1 MKKKRK
7 LRKGAKIIL
16 ILMIVGSLAAVGF
29 HVYNTYFRSDG
40 HSATSIS
47 ASATPAVETYSY
59 NGAEY
64 TIKPNVHSYLFM
76 GIDTRDSS
84 KTGTNN
90 NGGQADVQLL
100 LVMDDINKTWQLLQI
115 NRDSM
120 VDVPILGID
129 GSVIDTEKK
138 QICLAHGYGD
148 GKKVSCIN
156 AVNAVSG
163 MLDNRYIDGYLSLN
177 YDGISVVNDD
187 IGGVTVT
194 VQDDFS
200 KVDPTLVQGQTIT
213 LSGKQAVNYISGRG
227 NVGDQTNISRMARQ
241 KEYLTG
247 MLQKLSS
254 VNVPTLTKVLN
265 DTQDYVTS
273 GIGFAD
279 MVSILM
285 KMKKYENLGIV
296 TIEGESKVEDGH
308 VAYYLDEDSRKQ
320 AILKLY
326 YQEVMPTASPSPSST
341 AK

>member
-7 LRKGAKIIL
+7 LKKNVKYVLFLII
-16 ILMIVGSLAAVGF
+16 VASLAIAGF
-29 HVYNTYFRSDG
+29 RIYNQYFKSDG
-40 HSATSIS
+40 HSAATIN

-59 NGAEY
+59 NGLKY
-64 TIKPNVHSYLFM
+64 KIKPNVHSYLFM
-76 GIDTRDSS
+76 GIDTMDSS
-84 KTGTNN
+84 KAGDIYNQ
-90 NGGQADVQLL
+90 GGQADVQLL

-120 VDVPILGID
+120 VEVPILGID
-129 GSVIDTEKK
+129 GSVVDTQKE
-138 QICLAHGYGD
+138 QICLAHAYGD
-148 GKKVSCIN
+148 GNKVSCVN

-177 YDGISVVNDD
+177 YDGIATVNDD

-194 VQDDFS
+194 VHDDFS

-213 LSGKQAVNYISGRG
+213 LTGKQAVNYIGGRK
-227 NVGDQTNISRMARQ
+227 NIADQTNLNRMARQ

-247 MLQKLSS
+247 MLQKLST
-254 VNVPTLTKVLN
+254 VDVPTLTKVLN

-296 TIEGESKVEDGH
+296 TIDGESKIENNH

-326 YQEVMPTASPSPSST
+326 YQEVTPDPSASASSQ
-341 AK
+341 